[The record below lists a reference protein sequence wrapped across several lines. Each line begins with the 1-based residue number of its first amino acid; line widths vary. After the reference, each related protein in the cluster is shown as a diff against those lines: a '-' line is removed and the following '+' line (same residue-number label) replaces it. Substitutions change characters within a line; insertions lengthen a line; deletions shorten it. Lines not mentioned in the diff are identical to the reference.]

1 MPDDVQESAP
11 GGEDLF
17 MSASGQH
24 TLHEFS
30 QGRPYGY
37 LFQTVSSE
45 AAPPA
50 ERYDYWTGSLVRGLQ
65 VDRPNEP
72 QARDFR
78 ATATSLASHS
88 GEMHLV
94 RTDGF
99 TGTRAPGHIR
109 ADQSDEMALHLI
121 VEGKLTGQYDGDGAI
136 VAEAGDFFLFDGVR
150 PLRLAI
156 EGRSSII
163 QIDLSRSLM
172 ESIFSG
178 RPPSPSSV
186 AKALAASSL
195 TPLLRAH
202 LLQFSRAMSGMNAAE
217 QLAMLDASEA
227 FVIATIEG
235 AFAGAAVPGA
245 TGNEGLLMAAQRYI
259 RAHLGRHDLNP
270 SEIAAA
276 VGCSRA
282 TLYRLFQGHGMTVS
296 GHIRELRLQRLMR
309 LLQRTSDGALVTV
322 LAYRCGFHDI
332 PNLNQMF
339 RRRFGVSPTQAR
351 AMSPRQ

>member
-1 MPDDVQESAP
+1 MPDDVQEIAL
-11 GGEDLF
+11 GGKGSF
-17 MSASGQH
+17 MSASGQDS
-24 TLHEFS
+24 LHEFS

-37 LFQTVSSE
+37 IFQTVSSE
-45 AAPPA
+45 AAPPP

-65 VDRPNEP
+65 VDRPNER

-78 ATATSLASHS
+78 ATATSLASLS

-99 TGTRAPGHIR
+99 AGTRTPGHIR

-121 VEGKLTGQYDGDGAI
+121 VEGKLTGQYEGDSEI
-136 VAEAGDFFLFDGVR
+136 VAEAGDFFLVDVAR

-156 EGRSSII
+156 EGCSSLI
-163 QIDLSRSLM
+163 QIDLPRSLM
-172 ESIFSG
+172 ESIFPV
-178 RPPSPSSV
+178 RIPPPSSV

-202 LLQFSRAMSGMNAAE
+202 LLQLSRAVSGMNAAE
-217 QLAMLDASEA
+217 RLTMLDASEA

-235 AFAGAAVPGA
+235 AFAGTAVPGK
-245 TGNEGLLMAAQRYI
+245 TGNEGLFMAAQRYI
-259 RAHLGRHDLNP
+259 RAHLGRHNLNP

-282 TLYRLFQGHGMTVS
+282 TLYRLFQGHGLTVS

-309 LLQRTSDGALVTV
+309 LLQRTSDGALVAV

-332 PNLNQMF
+332 PNVNQMF

-351 AMSPRQ
+351 AMSTRQ

>member
-1 MPDDVQESAP
+1 
-11 GGEDLF
+11 
-17 MSASGQH
+17 
-24 TLHEFS
+24 
-30 QGRPYGY
+30 
-37 LFQTVSSE
+37 
-45 AAPPA
+45 
-50 ERYDYWTGSLVRGLQ
+50 
-65 VDRPNEP
+65 
-72 QARDFR
+72 
-78 ATATSLASHS
+78 
-88 GEMHLV
+88 MHLA

-99 TGTRAPGHIR
+99 AGTRTPAHIR

-121 VEGKLTGQYDGDGAI
+121 VEGKLAGQYEGDSEI
-136 VAEAGDFFLFDGVR
+136 VAEAGDFFLFDAAR
-150 PLRLAI
+150 ALRLAI

-163 QIDLSRSLM
+163 QIDVPRSLM
-172 ESIFSG
+172 ESIFPG
-178 RPPSPSSV
+178 RVPPPSGV

-195 TPLLRAH
+195 MPLLRAH
-202 LLQFSRAMSGMNAAE
+202 LLQFSSAVSGMNAAE

-235 AFAGAAVPGA
+235 AFAGAATPGK
-245 TGNEGLLMAAQRYI
+245 TENEGLFIAARRYI

-270 SEIAAA
+270 SEVAAA

-309 LLQRTSDGALVTV
+309 LLQRTSDGAPVAV

-339 RRRFGVSPTQAR
+339 RKRFGVSPTQAR